1 MNAVLKKISFVE
13 KKIRYFGYTP
23 LLNGHEKRKLGIFN
37 LMNFSF
43 GFILGIL
50 IPLMTWS
57 GGSHFPCFV
66 WCCVSAGPLSISA
79 IAAICISHNK
89 YEQARISFFLLHP
102 LLLTGIYALR
112 IDIGTDLFFICYG
125 VLSVFFLQS
134 VYNIIFSFSLSMT
147 CYFIAH
153 GPGRS
158 FEYSLV
164 NDSYDLF
171 LFNRLMAIFFI
182 FYGIFLVRNE
192 NVRYQLQIINKNRN
206 LRNSNRKIRTQD
218 KELSQRATLMEEQS
232 LQLRELNSLKNKLFS
247 VIAHDLRGPLY
258 ALHNLFR
265 NMERYDLPGDEIKM
279 LVPELVKD
287 LGHTTFHIE
296 NLLQWA
302 KSQMHSEDLRPRVLD
317 ISGLIIEVLGFL
329 HLQIEAKSLRI
340 ENHITRPMYVYADS
354 GMINLVLR
362 NLLSNAIKF
371 TPKEGTITLRAQE
384 SPSGIEVFVQDT
396 GTGISPEDL
405 KKLSEGI
412 EHTTPGTTNEPGT
425 GLGLMLCREFL
436 SRNGGQL
443 GVHSDPGK
451 GSIFSF
457 TLPKY
462 NYP

>member
-1 MNAVLKKISFVE
+1 MNAVLKKIFSVE
-13 KKIRYFGYTP
+13 KKIRYFGYIP
-23 LLNGHEKRKLGIFN
+23 ILNGHEKRKLGIFN

-50 IPLMTWS
+50 IPFMTFMM
-57 GGSHFPCFV
+57 GSRYPFFV
-66 WCCVSAGPLSISA
+66 WCCVSAGPLLVSA
-79 IAAICISHNK
+79 IAAICISHHK

-102 LLLTGIYALR
+102 LLLTGIYALG

-164 NDSYDLF
+164 NVSYDLF
-171 LFNRLMAIFFI
+171 LFNRLLAIFFI

-192 NVRYQLQIINKNRN
+192 NIRYQLQIINKNRN
-206 LRNSNRKIRTQD
+206 LRTSNRKIRAQEKD
-218 KELSQRATLMEEQS
+218 LSQRASLMEEQS
-232 LQLRELNSLKNKLFS
+232 LQLRELNALKNKLFS
-247 VIAHDLRGPLY
+247 IIAHDLRGPLH

-265 NMERYDLPGDEIKM
+265 NMEQYDLPGDEIKM
-279 LVPELVKD
+279 LVPDLVKD
-287 LGHTTFHIE
+287 MGHTTVHIE

-302 KSQMHSEDLRPRVLD
+302 KCQMHSEKVRPEVLD
-317 ISGLIIEVLGFL
+317 ISRLIIEVLGFL
-329 HLQIEAKSLRI
+329 HLQIEAKRLRI
-340 ENHITRPMYVYADS
+340 ERTIDKPVYVYADS

-371 TPKEGTITLRAQE
+371 TPEEGTITLGAIE
-384 SPSGIEVFVQDT
+384 SPSVIEVFVQDT

-412 EHTTPGTTNEPGT
+412 EHTTAGTTNEPGT
-425 GLGLMLCREFL
+425 GLGLMLCRDFL
-436 SRNGGQL
+436 SRNGGRL
-443 GVHSDPGK
+443 GVRSDPGK
-451 GSIFSF
+451 GSTFSF
-457 TLPKY
+457 TLPKSR
-462 NYP
+462 